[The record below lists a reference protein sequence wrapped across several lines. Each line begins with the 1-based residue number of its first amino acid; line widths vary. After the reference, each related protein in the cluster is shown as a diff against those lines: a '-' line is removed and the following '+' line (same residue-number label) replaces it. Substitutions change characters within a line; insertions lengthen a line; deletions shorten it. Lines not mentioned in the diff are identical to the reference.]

1 MKKRCLLL
9 ACCVVFGSNG
19 FSRTISGEW
28 GYNLNDS
35 NEATITYYN
44 GAGGAVTIPATLDG
58 YPVKGFGGSGFMS
71 VFGYNNDSVTSVIIP
86 SSVTSIGGYAFGG
99 CNALTSVTIPEGVTS
114 IGMQAFQDCAS
125 LTSMVIPNS
134 VTIIESSVFLGCI
147 NLKTLTIG
155 TGLQLE
161 NGGLMNILGWGGNVN
176 LTHVIFADGTTR
188 IADNALGNMTSLVSV
203 TMPSS
208 VTSIGSYAFGG
219 CTSLTNVIISDSV
232 TSIGSSA
239 FSDCSGLTS
248 LTIGSGVTRIGD
260 WAFIR
265 CTGLTR
271 LTLPNSVTN
280 LGEGVFYNCIGLTNV
295 TIGDS
300 VTSLSKSLF
309 DKCTSLTS
317 VIIPDSV
324 TSISDAA
331 FFDCTSLTS
340 VVIPDSV
347 TSIGSETF
355 SGCSSLVS
363 ISLPQSV
370 TNIGYW
376 AFKGTA
382 LSEITVP
389 ESVVWLGGEA
399 FFQAPITNA
408 VIPVKFIAQYGII
421 GLSPQLSSSLLL
433 SALANTFATDEAVT
447 AAEARGVA
455 AVQSAPNDYNL
466 YSSTQY
472 QANRITGVAEGKAEV
487 TSNPT
492 AYSLFTESSIMD
504 MNLGSL
510 MLKKRADANAL
521 DLELTIETKD
531 NLTTDGWQVAERIT
545 RLVSMVGVQR
555 QFLRV
560 RADAP
565 YVAPDVKVLAHPT
578 LGNILTDGAGRVLYY
593 FAADTSGGNPLFSGS
608 SWPYVTV
615 PPAPKA
621 DAGVSAMLAS
631 SAFGKPGGPY
641 LTVNARPVY
650 TYVGDAEAGQA
661 NGQGA
666 GSVWWTIKVDGAIN
680 Q

>member
-1 MKKRCLLL
+1 M
-9 ACCVVFGSNG
+9 
-19 FSRTISGEW
+19 SGDW
-28 GYNLNDS
+28 QYTLNDS
-35 NEATITYYN
+35 NEATITSYS

-58 YPVKGFGGSGFMS
+58 YPVKGFGGSGFMP
-71 VFGYNNDSVTSVIIP
+71 VFGYNNNSVTSAIIP
-86 SSVTSIGGYAFGG
+86 SSVASIGGYAFGG
-99 CNALTSVTIPEGVTS
+99 CTGLTSVTIPEGVRS
-114 IGMQAFQDCAS
+114 IGMQAFQDCTS

-134 VTIIESSVFLGCI
+134 VTIIEFSVFLGCI

-155 TGLQLE
+155 TGVQLQA
-161 NGGLMNILGWGGNVN
+161 GGLMNILGWGGNVN
-176 LTHVIFADGTTR
+176 LAHVIFADGTTR

-208 VTSIGSYAFGG
+208 VTSIGSFAFGG
-219 CTSLTNVIISDSV
+219 CTSLTSVVIPDGVTSIGRDAFSDCTALTDVIIPGSV
-232 TSIGSSA
+232 TSIGSYA
-239 FSDCSGLTS
+239 FS
-248 LTIGSGVTRIGD
+248 
-260 WAFIR
+260 R
-265 CTGLTR
+265 CTALTDVVI
-271 LTLPNSVTN
+271 PDSVTS
-280 LGEGVFYNCIGLTNV
+280 LGEGVFYNCTGLTNV
-295 TIGDS
+295 TVGDS
-300 VTSLSKSLF
+300 VTSLSKSVF
-309 DKCTSLTS
+309 DNCTSLTS

-347 TSIGSETF
+347 TSIGGETF

-376 AFKGTA
+376 AFEGTA
-382 LSEITVP
+382 LTEITIP
-389 ESVVWLGGEA
+389 ESVVWLGTEA
-399 FFQAPITNA
+399 FLRAPITRA
-408 VIPVKFIAQYGII
+408 VIPAKFIAQYGTI
-421 GLSPQLSSSLLL
+421 GLSPELSSSLLL
-433 SALANTFATDEAVT
+433 SALANTFATGEAVT

-455 AVQSAPNDYNL
+455 AVQSAPNEYDL

-472 QANRITGVAEGKAEV
+472 QANRITGFAEGKAEV

-504 MNLGSL
+504 MNMGSL

-545 RLVSMVGVQR
+545 RLVSMEGVQR

-565 YVAPDVKVLAHPT
+565 YVAPNVKILAHPT

-593 FAADTSGGNPLFSGS
+593 FAADTPGGNPLFSGS

-615 PPAPKA
+615 PAAPKA

-631 SAFGKPGGPY
+631 STFGKPDGTY
-641 LTVNARPVY
+641 LTINGRPAY
-650 TYVGDAEAGQA
+650 YYVGDSEAGQA

-666 GSVWWTIKVDGAIN
+666 GWVWWTIRADGVIN